1 MEEEAEDS
9 KQRAIRSTKEVV
21 EREQTQI
28 WEDELSRAREAWK
41 SEKQQLFQE
50 AHQNQLRAIA
60 RQTNILEDRLR
71 QEFQERLTRIEQ
83 EHEEYVELT
92 VKDTWEKARVIREK
106 AVADARHEEQQYAA
120 KEAMR
125 VAERVAWEKKEERDQ
140 AEEEKVRALEE
151 HTQYM
156 EELQR
161 KALGQ
166 QQRESDQHYAAKI
179 KDLTDKYESMLAQL
193 RQQLSEETFD
203 NQQLT
208 TDLQEMTKSRDDWEL
223 QYRNLKIEFA
233 DFINQ
238 FPGFRAE
245 FILK

>member
-1 MEEEAEDS
+1 M
-9 KQRAIRSTKEVV
+9 

-28 WEDELSRAREAWK
+28 RQDELARAREEWNL
-41 SEKQQLFQE
+41 EKQRLFQE
-50 AHQNQLRAIA
+50 AHHNQLRAIA
-60 RQTNILEDRLR
+60 RQTGILEDRLR
-71 QEFQERLTRIEQ
+71 KEFQERLTRVEQ
-83 EHEEYVELT
+83 EHEEYMELT
-92 VKDTWEKARVIREK
+92 VRKTWEEARVVREK
-106 AVADARHEEQQYAA
+106 AVADARHEEQQSAA
-120 KEAMR
+120 EEAVQVAAR
-125 VAERVAWEKKEERDQ
+125 VAQEKKEEKEQ
-140 AEEEKVRALEE
+140 AEREKMKALEE

-166 QQRESDQHYAAKI
+166 QQRELDKHYAEKI

-193 RQQLSEETFD
+193 RQQLNDEVTD
-203 NQQLT
+203 NQQLM
-208 TDLQEMTKSRDDWEL
+208 TDLEEMTKSRNSWEM

-233 DFINQ
+233 DFIDQ